1 MNNKSIDFLEI
12 KKGKV
17 KFECW
22 YEINDR
28 VEKLLFPNKK
38 TSNEFY
44 DSYEGRLYDV
54 FHYVGYR
61 IFNSTEIEVPTWYPL
76 NGKDTYSLVQ
86 INHNKIINIGV
97 DNSINY
103 FIKHIERKIIEYSN
117 LTNIKLDKSI
127 ELIKKSTSTL
137 LDSKYLICKILF
149 NKYWDIVY
157 DDYTLDYTPNDVNY
171 HIREEWE
178 KSIEMEELRVKFI
191 EKVNELCSN
200 INFSKSESQKM
211 IVEDSLY
218 DVVNKITELNKD
230 YEFNRKYIHLIELK
244 ELKLNLEKIKSLI

>member
-38 TSNEFY
+38 LSNEFY
-44 DSYEGRLYDV
+44 DSYEGRLYYV
-54 FHYVGYR
+54 FRYVGYKV
-61 IFNSTEIEVPTWYPL
+61 FNSTEIEVSTWYPL
-76 NGKDTYSLVQ
+76 NGKDTFNLVQ
-86 INHNKIINIGV
+86 INRNEIINYGV

-103 FIKHIERKIIEYSN
+103 FIKHMERKIVEYSN
-117 LTNIKLDKSI
+117 LTNNKLDKSI

-137 LDSKYLICKILF
+137 LDSKYIICKILF
-149 NKYWDIVY
+149 NKYWDIIY
-157 DDYTLDYTPNDVNY
+157 NDSTLDFNSDDVNY

-178 KSIEMEELRVKFI
+178 KSIEMEELRTKFI
-191 EKVNELCSN
+191 DKIDELCSN
-200 INFSKSESQKM
+200 LNFTKSESQK
-211 IVEDSLY
+211 IIIEDSLY
-218 DVVNKITELNKD
+218 DLVNQITELNND
-230 YEFNRKYIHLIELK
+230 YEFNKKYIHYSELK